1 VELML
6 ADVEGKSGHSSGPGS
21 PIEHFPAILAV
32 ALTVAFTFAVPRVAA
47 GEVLTGGWE
56 WLPLLG
62 IRLSFRIDGLSLL
75 FALLITG
82 IGAVIAV
89 YARGYLGGHRDLG
102 RFQLVFMLFM
112 ASMLGLVLAD
122 DVIALFVFWELTSL
136 TSFVLIGFDHE
147 RENAR
152 RAALQALLI
161 TAGGGLALLAG
172 LVMLGNAAGTYSI
185 SEMIQAGVLPEAL
198 LASPAIVLLIAAGAM
213 TKSAI
218 FPFHFWLPNAM
229 EAPTPVSAYLHS
241 ATMVK
246 AGVYLVARMSP
257 LLGASVVWTTL
268 LTVAGALTGL
278 FAAAVALRQYDLK
291 RILAWSTVSALGL
304 ITFLLALD
312 DPKAAG
318 AAIVF
323 LVAHALY
330 KAALFMAAG
339 TIDHETGSR
348 DIRLLRGLGRRM
360 PIVMGAALLAVASMA
375 GLPPVIGFLS
385 KEGLYAA
392 TIATGE
398 MRYVWT
404 GVAILTSILLV
415 AVGLRVS
422 LLPLL
427 GRADSEER
435 LKVPWTLWVPPALL
449 SVAGLMAGL
458 LLSRWV
464 GALMDAAAFA
474 ATLSPAAEPMKLW
487 HGVGPELILGIATLI
502 AGALLTLALGRR
514 TSVAEGLTVA
524 DRVYDKAIGGLM
536 AFASL
541 QTRILQN
548 GYLRHYLAVI
558 LGFALLLISIPV
570 VAGGIPRAVVLTTPF
585 VLDVAT
591 LGLMVGGA
599 LLALLARSRFA
610 AIVSFGAVGIGL
622 SLVFMLNGAPD
633 LAMTQIVVDIL
644 TVMVFMLAFHRLP
657 QLASYSKPA
666 ARRRDVVLASLFG
679 IAMGVLAFRGA
690 VSTTLEPIS
699 MFFSENALEAAHGLN
714 IVNVILV
721 DFRALDTLGEIAVLM
736 VAAFGAYALL
746 KLRPHEE
753 ERE

>member
-1 VELML
+1 ML
-6 ADVEGKSGHSSGPGS
+6 AETDGRSDHGSGRSSPA
-21 PIEHFPAILAV
+21 EHLPAIIAG
-32 ALTVAFTFAVPRVAA
+32 ALTVLFALAVPRVVA
-47 GEVLTGGWE
+47 GEVLTGGWD
-56 WLPLLG
+56 WLALLG
-62 IRLSFRIDGLSLL
+62 IRFSFRLDGLSLL

-82 IGAVIAV
+82 IGLVIAV
-89 YARGYLGGHRDLG
+89 YARRYLGGHRDLG

-122 DVIALFVFWELTSL
+122 DIIALFVFWELTSL

-147 RENAR
+147 RETAR

-185 SEMIQAGVLPEAL
+185 SEMIRAGMIPEAVT
-198 LASPAIVLLIAAGAM
+198 ASPAIVLLIAAGAM

-246 AGVYLVARMSP
+246 AGVYLIARMSP
-257 LLGASVVWTTL
+257 LLGASIVWTTL

-291 RILAWSTVSALGL
+291 RILAWSTVSALGM

-330 KAALFMAAG
+330 KAALFMVGG
-339 TIDHETGSR
+339 TIDHETGTR
-348 DIRLLRGLGRRM
+348 DIRILRGLGRRM

-392 TIATGE
+392 TIATGDL
-398 MRYVWT
+398 RYVWT
-404 GVAILTSILLV
+404 GVAILTSVLLV

-422 LLPLL
+422 LVPLL
-427 GRADSEER
+427 GRADDERR
-435 LKVPWTLWVPPALL
+435 LKVPWELWVPPALL
-449 SVAGLMAGL
+449 SVAGLLAGL
-458 LLSRWV
+458 LLGRWV
-464 GALMDAAAFA
+464 GPLMEAAAFA
-474 ATLSPAAEPMKLW
+474 ATQSPAAEPMKLW

-502 AGALLTLALGRR
+502 AGAALTLALRRR
-514 TSVAEGLTVA
+514 TSVSEGLSPA
-524 DRVYDKAIGGLM
+524 DRIYDHAVRGM
-536 AFASL
+536 MRFASL

-558 LGFALLLISIPV
+558 LGFALLMISIPLIT
-570 VAGGIPRAVVLTTPF
+570 GGIPREFVLTPMF
-585 VLDVAT
+585 VLDAAT
-591 LGLMVGGA
+591 LGLMIGGA
-599 LLALLARSRFA
+599 VLALVARSRFA
-610 AIVSFGAVGIGL
+610 AIVSFGAVGVGL

-666 ARRRDVVLASLFG
+666 ARRRDVVMASLFG
-679 IAMGVLAFRGA
+679 IGMGLLAFRGT
-690 VSTTLEPIS
+690 VSTTLDPIS

-753 ERE
+753 EKE